1 MSQLSVN
8 DMMPGGRDLNGRH
21 IVDIYSRQSDRYV
34 VYQTDDRVVVAYADD
49 PLVQR
54 IQRKRLAVLA
64 VLRSQ
69 IDGTLAPWRVK
80 SWKWS
85 RLAITA
91 RQYDMRVYPA
101 LVEALEGRP
110 DLGQAILQ
118 QVKADITGEMS
129 SRARLAYV
137 IWSIASA
144 LALLAA
150 CLLIDA
156 IVQNLS
162 GADPLL
168 PEHSRRLLLVGV
180 CTGVLGALYSI
191 AMRIKQREFESD
203 LRRLD
208 YVTDSFVR
216 LSLGAIGAF
225 ILGCF
230 LVSGAIEIHF
240 AQDVTPSADPT
251 KSNFIYLV
259 LIAGFAAGFIE
270 RLVPDLLNSY
280 AIAGRKQDAPPPIPA
295 RAAGAPAAARDPVN
309 PGAGAVTGGGVGPGA
324 TAEDALF
331 DEDAVTN
338 PSSDEED
345 VDGCDAHLDD
355 ADLAT
360 PDDQLPP
367 SFSGVAKS

>member
-1 MSQLSVN
+1 
-8 DMMPGGRDLNGRH
+8 MPDGLDLNGRH
-21 IVDIYSRQSDRYV
+21 IVDIYTRQSDRYA

-49 PLVQR
+49 PMVQR
-54 IQRKRLAVLA
+54 IQRKRLTALA
-64 VLRSQ
+64 VLRSE
-69 IDGTLAPWRVK
+69 IDGMLASWRGK
-80 SWKWS
+80 SSKWS

-110 DLGQAILQ
+110 DVGQAILQ
-118 QVKADITGEMS
+118 QVKADVTDEMS

-156 IVQNLS
+156 IVRHLS
-162 GADPLL
+162 GADPLV

-191 AMRIKQREFESD
+191 AMRIRQRELESD

-216 LSLGAIGAF
+216 LSLGTIGAF

-230 LVSGAIEIHF
+230 LISGAIEIHF
-240 AQDVTPSADPT
+240 GQNVTPSADPRN
-251 KSNFIYLV
+251 SNFIYLV
-259 LIAGFAAGFIE
+259 LIAGFAAGFVE

-280 AIAGRKQDAPPPIPA
+280 AIAGRKLDDPQPIPA
-295 RAAGAPAAARDPVN
+295 PPAGAPAAARDPVK
-309 PGAGAVTGGGVGPGA
+309 PGIGGGVGLGA
-324 TAEDALF
+324 TADDALQ
-331 DEDAVTN
+331 DEDAVSN
-338 PSSDEED
+338 PASDEED

-360 PDDQLPP
+360 PDDQLPA
-367 SFSGVAKS
+367 SSGGVAKS